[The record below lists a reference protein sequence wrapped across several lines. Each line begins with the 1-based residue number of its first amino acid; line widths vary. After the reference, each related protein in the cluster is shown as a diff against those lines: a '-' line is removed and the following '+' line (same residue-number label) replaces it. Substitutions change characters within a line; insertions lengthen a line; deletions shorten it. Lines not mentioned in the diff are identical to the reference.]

1 MPSIIKDKSS
11 GSKTELRKLK
21 LKRRIE
27 LTFLFLPERMQLEDL
42 SGLSV
47 IQLLDLA
54 SQNTNGSSPI
64 IASLFRPH
72 ENHFLSHG
80 SASPSIS
87 YDQEVSLTL
96 ETSILSS
103 NSPSDVVRFGTP

>member
-27 LTFLFLPERMQLEDL
+27 LTFLFLPERMQLGDL
-42 SGLSV
+42 SGQV
-47 IQLLDLA
+47 IKPRDLA
-54 SQNTNGSSPI
+54 SQNTNGSTPL
-64 IASLFRPH
+64 AFLFRPYV
-72 ENHFLSHG
+72 NRFLSQD
-80 SASPSIS
+80 SAKSSIS

-96 ETSILSS
+96 ETSI
-103 NSPSDVVRFGTP
+103 